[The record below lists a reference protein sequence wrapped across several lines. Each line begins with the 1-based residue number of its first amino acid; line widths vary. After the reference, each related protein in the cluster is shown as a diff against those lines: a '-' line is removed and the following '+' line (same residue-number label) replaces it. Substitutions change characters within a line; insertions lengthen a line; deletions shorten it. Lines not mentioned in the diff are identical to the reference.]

1 MSVLNQASDGLFNV
15 LIVLVRALVRFGPKG
30 REDLIRACGGAV
42 EALDTSHL
50 NRTLNRWTE
59 LGLFSEDK
67 GVTIIAESY
76 RAALSKNAD
85 DAEAC
90 LAKVVRTVVLLS
102 ANNTRFWESEEARS
116 ADLSRGVAWMLAQD
130 VYTLDVNTD
139 RLAELE
145 ARQVID
151 SARRKIAQN
160 NTRWNGLKTWMV
172 YLGFARD
179 GMQWVVD
186 PTEALRDGL
195 TDIFGPNRELSGPA
209 FLERAASVLPVL
221 DGGAYRTQVEAAL
234 NESDWPRLRPGLV
247 SSSLSRAIQR
257 LDREGFITL
266 SVRSDP
272 EGVVT
277 LTSSNARTWRN
288 VSHIAL
294 IQARSAQ

>member
-67 GVTIIAESY
+67 GVTIIAEPY